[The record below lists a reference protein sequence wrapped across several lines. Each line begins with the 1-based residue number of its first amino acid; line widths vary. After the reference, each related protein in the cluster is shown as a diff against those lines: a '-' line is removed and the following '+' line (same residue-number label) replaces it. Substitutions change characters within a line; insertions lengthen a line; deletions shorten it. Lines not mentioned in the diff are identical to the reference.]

1 MEATAKDVD
10 AVVDQIR
17 NKQVSAIFVENINN
31 PKLLNT
37 IAKEANVEVGGRLYS
52 DALSEIDGLADSYLN
67 MMQHNI
73 QSIIKSLDN

>member
-1 MEATAKDVD
+1 MNMPE
-10 AVVDQIR
+10 
-17 NKQVSAIFVENINN
+17 VS
-31 PKLLNT
+31 K

-52 DALSEIDGLADSYLN
+52 DALSEIDGLANSYLN

>member
-1 MEATAKDVD
+1 MEATAKDVA
-10 AVVDQIR
+10 AVVDLIR
-17 NKQVSAIFVENINN
+17 NKQVSAIFVQNINN
-31 PKLLNT
+31 PKFLNT

-52 DALSEIDGLADSYLN
+52 DALSEIDGLANSYLN

>member
-1 MEATAKDVD
+1 MEATAKDVA

-52 DALSEIDGLADSYLN
+52 DALSEIDGVANSYLN